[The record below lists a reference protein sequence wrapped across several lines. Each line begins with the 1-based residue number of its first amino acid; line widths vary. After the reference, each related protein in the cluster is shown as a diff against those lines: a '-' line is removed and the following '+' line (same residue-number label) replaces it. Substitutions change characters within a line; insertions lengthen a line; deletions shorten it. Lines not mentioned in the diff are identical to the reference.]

1 MTPKTKTPDFYTQE
15 FTMHLIILMDATV
28 AINNQSSYYL
38 KIKHIR
44 KRKNKTKQTK
54 TVCQVHWASR
64 YSNFTRHP
72 IVPFCTCFGAINVR

>member
-28 AINNQSSYYL
+28 AINNPSSYYL

-44 KRKNKTKQTK
+44 KRNNKTKQTK
-54 TVCQVHWASR
+54 TVCQVH
-64 YSNFTRHP
+64 
-72 IVPFCTCFGAINVR
+72 